1 MPKFARSLTLSYTK
15 KRTNIITHNMDREEM
30 QTQIRKALIVHSPHS
45 GRANELGQALIDLQQ
60 EGISIVEMLAIG
72 DLDDLP
78 AQGKRWVASGIETVI
93 AAGGDGLVGGV
104 ITHIAESDLQLGILP
119 LGTANDIARSL
130 HIPQDIRLAAKTIA
144 HGQAKAID
152 IGVAQPAEQT
162 PHPAIASQ
170 EKPSHTY
177 TSPQAHGYFA
187 HALTVGLNVQFA
199 RLATNI
205 ATRQRYGGFTYPLAA
220 LEVLKNRAVLD
231 VELHFE
237 GLVMRPSMPAE
248 LQTVSTSEVTSLC
261 CRALQVTAIN
271 APIFGGAWQ
280 LTIPGASLQDSLL
293 DILVIEDIDREALS
307 TAISRF
313 FHYQAQRPSDLDLW
327 LARYTHLATAELTSI
342 PGIHHL
348 RTRGVT
354 ISTMNDPQDAT
365 LDGEIRDQTPIYAHM
380 AKKPVRI
387 IAPP

>member
-1 MPKFARSLTLSYTK
+1 
-15 KRTNIITHNMDREEM
+15 M

-45 GRANELGQALIDLQQ
+45 GRASELGQALADLQR
-60 EGISIVEMLAIG
+60 EGFAIVESLAIS
-72 DLDDLP
+72 DLDGLA
-78 AQGKRWVASGIETVI
+78 AQGNRWAASGIDIVI

-119 LGTANDIARSL
+119 LGTANDIARAL

-152 IGVAQPAEQT
+152 IGVALPAEQT
-162 PHPAIASQ
+162 PHLATSSP
-170 EKPSHTY
+170 ENPTHTY
-177 TSPQAHGYFA
+177 TSLQAHGYFA

-205 ATRQRYGGFTYPLAA
+205 ATRQRYGGLTYPLAA
-220 LEVLKNRAVLD
+220 FEVLKNHSVLD

-237 GLVMRPSMPAE
+237 GLVTRKGRSTE
-248 LQTVSTSEVTSLC
+248 RQTVSTSERSSLQ

-280 LTIPGASLQDSLL
+280 LTIPGASLQDKLL
-293 DILVIEDIDREALS
+293 DILVIEDIDREDLN

-313 FHYQAQRPSDLDLW
+313 LHYQAQRPSDLDLW
-327 LARYTHLATAELTSI
+327 LARYPHLSSSELTSI

-348 RTRGVT
+348 RARGVT
-354 ISTMNDPQDAT
+354 ISTTNDPQEAT
-365 LDGEIRDQTPIYAHM
+365 LDGEIRGQTPIYAYM
-380 AKKPVRI
+380 AQKRVQI